1 MSRMKVYII
10 FLSVL
15 FIGCDKELDFD
26 GFKNTPEVVV
36 QSHFTTDSVFHVL
49 LGLSSDI
56 MQTGFQNKV
65 ISDAEVVILDSL
77 GNIIQ
82 LVHTSNGHYRSTE
95 YPKEGMPYR
104 LDIRTSDGKN
114 IRSRDLI
121 PSDSLKASVD
131 TVTGPANRLD
141 LKLKLNDP
149 ANSENRY
156 ILRLLEYSTHY
167 QLNEK
172 TQVIDS
178 VTAWHPMSIISS
190 NNIFEISNS
199 LRGNVLN
206 FEMFEDEFFDGQQY
220 LLNVMIDRVSLLEGG
235 NKSVSSKLMVYLKSV
250 NDPCYQYYLG
260 ILKNSRNYGGPFST
274 NFNPEDKI
282 ENGHGIFSGYRF
294 YQKIIDLK

>member
-36 QSHFTTDSVFHVL
+36 QSHFTTDSVFHVF

-56 MQTGFQNKV
+56 MQLGFENRA

-77 GNIIQ
+77 DNNIQ
-82 LVHTSNGHYRSTE
+82 LVHTSNGHYRSVE

-104 LDIRTSDGKN
+104 LEIRMSDGKN
-114 IRSRDLI
+114 IRSRDGI
-121 PSDSLKASVD
+121 PSDSLKASLD
-131 TVTGPANRLD
+131 TFTGPKNRLD

-149 ANSENRY
+149 ANIENRY

-167 QLNEK
+167 QVNEK
-172 TQVIDS
+172 TQLIDS
-178 VTAWHPMSIISS
+178 VTAWHPMPILSS

-220 LLNVMIDRVSLLEGG
+220 LVNVLIDRVSLLESE
-235 NKSVSSKLMVYLKSV
+235 NKTASSQLMVYLKSV

-274 NFNPEDKI
+274 NFNPEDNI